1 VAGSS
6 ATWPEVKS
14 RSPTR
19 TACEYG
25 PIALGACVVEI
36 IVLVCAISRFRLLED
51 GSIVALAEVLR
62 KLADYASLS
71 KAYPVGAGAGTIKAA
86 E

>member
-1 VAGSS
+1 
-6 ATWPEVKS
+6 
-14 RSPTR
+14 
-19 TACEYG
+19 
-25 PIALGACVVEI
+25 VVEI

-62 KLADYASLS
+62 KFAGYPSLS
-71 KAYPVGAGAGTIKAA
+71 KAYPVGAGVGTIKAA